1 MVTIRVPEKKYIQTL
16 IVGKLN
22 SSLVV
27 DDLQSRRIAIT
38 TGMKPIYSQLVTEN
52 PSYFQKD
59 YTGEPDMGWLESLGI
74 APMYAYR
81 FKKPLD
87 VSIQGCEGAFKML
100 EDPKMVRF
108 VNALGMAGINRTDI
122 ELILNAK
129 YNISY
134 ESPDFETFIEYF
146 ANYDGWSYGDKEMYI
161 NNEVQD
167 PELKAIYKRALT
179 GERTLLIWELG
190 LGTDPSASFD
200 DMLQDMFTDSYFY
213 FKKKLKF
220 APDDAQKFAQL
231 AIKLADRMD
240 QIQDKTR
247 EQTDLFSEL
256 KFKLEEDSTSKK
268 DTKSQVIDISEMD
281 VVLPERT
288 EGKIVNLDALMNGDP
303 KNGTDA

>member
-1 MVTIRVPEKKYIQTL
+1 M
-16 IVGKLN
+16 N

-38 TGMKPIYSQLVTEN
+38 SGMKQIYSELVTAN
-52 PSYFQKD
+52 PAYFQKD
-59 YTGEPDMGWLESLGI
+59 NITPPEQEWLDSLGI
-74 APMYAYR
+74 STMYYYR
-81 FKKPLD
+81 FKKQTDISL
-87 VSIQGCEGAFKML
+87 QGCEGAFKML
-100 EDPKMVRF
+100 EDPKMVRY
-108 VNALGMAGINRTDI
+108 VNALALAGINHTDI

-134 ESPDFETFIEYF
+134 ESPDFETFLEYF
-146 ANYDGWSYGDKEMYI
+146 ANYDGWSYSDKELYI
-161 NNEVQD
+161 NNDVTD
-167 PELKAIYKRALT
+167 PELKSIYKGALK
-179 GERTLLIWELG
+179 GERALLIWELG

-256 KFKLEEDSTSKK
+256 KFKLDEDSTGTKDKK
-268 DTKSQVIDISEMD
+268 STSVVDISEMD
-281 VVLPERT
+281 VVIPERT
-288 EGKIVNLDALMNGDP
+288 EGKITDLSALMLGP
-303 KNGTDA
+303 SETTLPE